1 MEYDYD
7 MICMDKKMQ
16 MRVKTS
22 NLTEELGQVEYVFS
36 DKTGT
41 LTRNIMEFKKF
52 IANGLPYGVDNP
64 TDMEKL
70 STIKYMQQHPE
81 HQKVFECLRHLSL
94 CHSVILSPEDGS
106 YNASSP
112 DEQALLEGARDLGF
126 VFESRWRDDETN
138 CLNLGIQNFRG
149 EKEEYQLLNILE
161 FNSDRKRM
169 SVVTR
174 NLSTGTIE
182 VLCKGADSVIAKL
195 LKPDI
200 RNSTEFKN
208 TIKEI
213 EKYAAIGLRTLI
225 LAKTEIT

>member
-1 MEYDYD
+1 M
-7 MICMDKKMQ
+7 
-16 MRVKTS
+16 
-22 NLTEELGQVEYVFS
+22 
-36 DKTGT
+36 
-41 LTRNIMEFKKF
+41 
-52 IANGLPYGVDNP
+52 
-64 TDMEKL
+64 
-70 STIKYMQQHPE
+70 
-81 HQKVFECLRHLSL
+81 
-94 CHSVILSPEDGS
+94 
-106 YNASSP
+106 
-112 DEQALLEGARDLGF
+112 
-126 VFESRWRDDETN
+126 FESRERDDETN
-138 CLNLGIQNFRG
+138 CLNVGIQNFRG